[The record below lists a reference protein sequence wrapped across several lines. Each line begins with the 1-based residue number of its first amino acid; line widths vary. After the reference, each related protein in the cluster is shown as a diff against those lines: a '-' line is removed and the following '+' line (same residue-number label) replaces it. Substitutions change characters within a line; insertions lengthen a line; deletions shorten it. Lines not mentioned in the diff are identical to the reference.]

1 MESRFYITI
10 GRQIGAGG
18 LEVALK
24 LSKIF
29 DIPVYDKELLNKA
42 SKESGVSREF
52 FENAD
57 ETPYKSSGNILFGLN
72 FSSVG
77 FNDYNISNPISGS
90 NLFKFQCDAIRKI
103 ADSRSAIFV
112 GRCADYVLRDHKNCF
127 SAFICANDHDRVE
140 RLRLSHRLDGLKKLS
155 DKEVVDYMRKE
166 DKKRASYYNYYSYK
180 QWGAA
185 SSYDMTLNSSLMG
198 TEMCAE
204 LIKEM
209 VTRILD
215 R

>member
-1 MESRFYITI
+1 MESKFYITI

-18 LEVALK
+18 LEVAMK

-57 ETPYKSSGNILFGLN
+57 ETPYKSSGNMLFGLN

-90 NLFKFQCDAIRKI
+90 NLSSSSAMPSARLQMR
-103 ADSRSAIFV
+103 SRPF
-112 GRCADYVLRDHKNCF
+112 L
-127 SAFICANDHDRVE
+127 
-140 RLRLSHRLDGLKKLS
+140 
-155 DKEVVDYMRKE
+155 
-166 DKKRASYYNYYSYK
+166 
-180 QWGAA
+180 
-185 SSYDMTLNSSLMG
+185 
-198 TEMCAE
+198 
-204 LIKEM
+204 
-209 VTRILD
+209 
-215 R
+215 